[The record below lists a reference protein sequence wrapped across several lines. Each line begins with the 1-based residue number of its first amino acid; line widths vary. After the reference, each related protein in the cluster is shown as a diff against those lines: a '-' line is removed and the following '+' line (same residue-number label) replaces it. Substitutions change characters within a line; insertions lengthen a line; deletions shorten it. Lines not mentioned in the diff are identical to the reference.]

1 MRNVAKLATKL
12 LMYPAKEELRGAVEG
27 YLVKNNQ
34 GFYNKFNEEAW
45 IAFYNTNLRKKVSFF

>member
-1 MRNVAKLATKL
+1 MKNAAKLATKL
-12 LMYPAKEELRGAVEG
+12 SMYPAKEELRGAVEG

-34 GFYNKFNEEAW
+34 GFYNKFNEETW